1 MHTNMVLWRGSG
13 YYYYPHY
20 TDEETQVQR
29 RRVTG
34 RRSHSQLIL
43 ELGCA
48 IWRLGS
54 NAWALSTMPCSHNH
68 IFYSWCYLSCP
79 PFEEYPTTSADSRPA
94 IQLPASM
101 VSWVLWSAPPLATSA
116 RKAFTLGTPKHPL
129 SLVSTP
135 AFVSLALLA
144 GVRRSLWCTWSLG
157 GTLSMRGVRAERGK
171 KLKLSCQSPVV

>member
-79 PFEEYPTTSADSRPA
+79 PFEEYPITSADSRPA
-94 IQLPASM
+94 IQLPDIHGVLGVVISSTPGNLSQKGFHPRHPQAPTFPSVHPSLR
-101 VSWVLWSAPPLATSA
+101 VS
-116 RKAFTLGTPKHPL
+116 
-129 SLVSTP
+129 SLVGWGQEKFMMHLES
-135 AFVSLALLA
+135 
-144 GVRRSLWCTWSLG
+144 GEHIEHEGCEGRK
-157 GTLSMRGVRAERGK
+157 GK
-171 KLKLSCQSPVV
+171 KA